1 MRSFRLVSSLRAL
14 APQLVRG
21 AGLLT
26 TGSLVLGTTSPT
38 SCFFELPA
46 SVQSLLGLKPDYNA
60 VAQSIAD
67 ILEDN
72 PSYDDGS
79 YGPLFVR
86 LAWHASGTFSA
97 KDGSGGSNG
106 GCMRFKPEAEWG
118 ANAGLGLARSL
129 LEKIKAKHPG
139 ISYADLYTL
148 SGVVAIQAMG
158 GPVIPWRPG
167 RVVSS
172 GGNQSILFSM
182 PCTFF

>member
-1 MRSFRLVSSLRAL
+1 MRSFRFALRAIAPKL
-14 APQLVRG
+14 ARG

-26 TGSLVLGTTSPT
+26 AGGLVLTTTFAPT
-38 SCFFELPA
+38 FCSTVPA
-46 SVQSLLGLKPDYNA
+46 QSSKTDYNA

-67 ILEDN
+67 MLEDN

-97 KDGSGGSNG
+97 KDGSGGSSG

-118 ANAGLGLARSL
+118 ANAGLGLARAL
-129 LEKIKAKHPG
+129 LEKVKAKHPF

-167 RVVSS
+167 RVVSY
-172 GGNQSILFSM
+172 
-182 PCTFF
+182 